1 MRNFSLIVI
10 AFIFVLG
17 SFFVA
22 VATTENSI
30 DYICPPD
37 SYLKNGLCYCEEGF
51 IWNEEK
57 SKCITPNEWC
67 HNRFPDERIRAVQE
81 QDEYGCYCVSGY
93 IWNDKLKKCITYTE
107 SCHLLYGEH
116 TIGNKDYCD
125 CEKGYPWN
133 SDKSQCISRAEAF
146 IEYLHFGTPAFI
158 LGLMP
163 ILIWFLIVALLSKLI
178 FGIKLSI
185 KRSLVFFGAGMI
197 ITPFIWLLE
206 NYLLDLF
213 QINIHQALP
222 LVVSV
227 GAYLMIAG
235 VEEVAKFLTAQFI
248 IIFKSFFSEII
259 DVVIYLVILA
269 LGFAFAE
276 NILIAYQEISL
287 GNDFSSAIQIMSMRF
302 MSANLLHILS
312 SGIIGCFWALSLFKN
327 KEYYLHFGVFF
338 GIVLHAI
345 FNIAIMNLTNINLI
359 SLLFFGSMVLL
370 LALGFL
376 EKIRASSID

>member
-1 MRNFSLIVI
+1 MRNFSL
-10 AFIFVLG
+10 
-17 SFFVA
+17 
-22 VATTENSI
+22 
-30 DYICPPD
+30 
-37 SYLKNGLCYCEEGF
+37 
-51 IWNEEK
+51 
-57 SKCITPNEWC
+57 
-67 HNRFPDERIRAVQE
+67 
-81 QDEYGCYCVSGY
+81 
-93 IWNDKLKKCITYTE
+93 
-107 SCHLLYGEH
+107 
-116 TIGNKDYCD
+116 
-125 CEKGYPWN
+125 
-133 SDKSQCISRAEAF
+133 

-163 ILIWFLIVALLSKLI
+163 ILVWFLIVALLSKLI
-178 FGIKLSI
+178 FGKKLSI
-185 KRSLVFFGAGMI
+185 KKSLAFFGAGMI
-197 ITPFIWLLE
+197 ITPFIWLIE
-206 NYLLDLF
+206 NHLFELF

-269 LGFAFAE
+269 LGFTFVE

-287 GNDFSSAIQIMSMRF
+287 GNDFSSAVQIIGMRF
-302 MSANLLHILS
+302 IGANLLHILS

-338 GIVLHAI
+338 GVVLHAI
-345 FNIAIMNLTNINLI
+345 FNIAILNLININLI

-370 LALGFL
+370 LAFGFL